1 MKFVFCCSYVKST
14 YLESINTLAP
24 HYMMEKYSGV
34 VPYLPEDHFVPNGMC
49 TVDVQFLPFHS
60 ERPGL
65 SVYYPYKKSWKHV
78 AKIEDIFAIIIDKDT
93 VKLEIRDRPDG
104 FSITINDTHKR
115 ESFVSCLATYYR

>member
-1 MKFVFCCSYVKST
+1 
-14 YLESINTLAP
+14 
-24 HYMMEKYSGV
+24 MMEKYSGV